1 MTLVA
6 HTVRFVESI
15 LDNAN
20 AVQMSE
26 DGHVTGG
33 CNLLFKTSWHLLFFV
48 VGVRS
53 VCTAAYSTRTPYHK
67 ISIHNYNLCFLKLS
81 SPSYFAMH

>member
-33 CNLLFKTSWHLLFFV
+33 
-48 VGVRS
+48 
-53 VCTAAYSTRTPYHK
+53 
-67 ISIHNYNLCFLKLS
+67 
-81 SPSYFAMH
+81 